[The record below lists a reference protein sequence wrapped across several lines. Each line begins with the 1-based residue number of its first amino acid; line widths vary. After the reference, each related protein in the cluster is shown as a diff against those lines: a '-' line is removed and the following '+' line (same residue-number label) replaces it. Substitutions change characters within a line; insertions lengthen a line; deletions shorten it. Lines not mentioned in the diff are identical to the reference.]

1 MQVSKNMIVLNDR
14 EKGLMSISQE
24 EEYENYK
31 FALRKSIINDIEN
44 KIQIMEILYNIKTK
58 NLYLID
64 GYKSFE
70 AFINKFLIKKTQ
82 AYSYLKIYEHV
93 LRGDLSIN
101 DIKQRG
107 VVDVYKSIKSN
118 EVTSQKSKKKPIKPL
133 RFQLKTEQAYE
144 FYKKNS
150 EFASFLL
157 EEIFSNGGNILEQL
171 EIRYKNLKNN

>member
-1 MQVSKNMIVLNDR
+1 
-14 EKGLMSISQE
+14 
-24 EEYENYK
+24 
-31 FALRKSIINDIEN
+31 
-44 KIQIMEILYNIKTK
+44 
-58 NLYLID
+58 
-64 GYKSFE
+64 
-70 AFINKFLIKKTQ
+70 
-82 AYSYLKIYEHV
+82 KIYEHV